1 MKKLTLKHCW
11 LSTKSHKPLVIT
23 VRVPEEEQ
31 NKLFQWT
38 PFEYSGFIN
47 SETGEV
53 DVVTT
58 GIPRDEE
65 DHLILKRG
73 GGKAQYS
80 TRDGKGRKHPL
91 GAVMNQY
98 YKVTICLLPNGT
110 IGLYSVE
117 FELDPPLNKF
127 GEVHIEPTRRS
138 RAAVKPM
145 TNLDEEQE
153 EEYV

>member
-11 LSTKSHKPLVIT
+11 LSTKCHAPLAIT

-31 NKLFQWT
+31 NKLFQWA

-58 GIPRDEE
+58 GIPRAEE
-65 DHLILKRG
+65 DHFILKRG
-73 GGKAQYS
+73 GGKSEYS

-91 GAVMNQY
+91 GAAFTQPFT
-98 YKVTICLLPNGT
+98 VTLCLLPSGS

-117 FELDPPLNKF
+117 FELDPPLNSA
-127 GEVHIEPTRRS
+127 GDIHQEPKRRS
-138 RAAVKPM
+138 RAVAEPIH
-145 TNLDEEQE
+145 NLEEQGE
-153 EEYV
+153 HEYV